1 MNANKNTQLGATLIE
16 VITVTLVLGIVAA
29 GSLTMLANSV
39 QGMVEARN
47 EATAAEN
54 IQAAL
59 TRITHEVA
67 NMDTK
72 RAYTFAANSITYYY
86 KNDAAQSNIRLSG
99 NTILLNNNVLLN
111 NLPNA
116 GGFAVTAPNYSTSP
130 AVPVGVTINANV
142 PTTDGTVTRTYTAR
156 IELNTQRF
164 Q

>member
-1 MNANKNTQLGATLIE
+1 MNANLNTQLGATLIE
-16 VITVTLVLGIVAA
+16 VITVTLVLGIVAV
-29 GSLTMLANSV
+29 GTLTMLTNSV
-39 QGMVEARN
+39 QGMVVARN

-72 RAYTFAANSITYYY
+72 RAYTFSSNSITYYY
-86 KNDAAQSNIRLSG
+86 RDDAAQSNIRLSG
-99 NTILLNNNVLLN
+99 NTILLNNNILLN
-111 NLPNA
+111 NLPNS
-116 GGFAVTAPNYSTSP
+116 GGFSVTSPNYSTSP
-130 AVPVGVTINANV
+130 AVPVGITINANV
-142 PTTDGTVTRTYTAR
+142 PTINGTVTRAYTAR

>member
-1 MNANKNTQLGATLIE
+1 M
-16 VITVTLVLGIVAA
+16 ITVTLVLGIVAV
-29 GSLTMLANSV
+29 GTLTMLTNSV
-39 QGMVEARN
+39 QGMVLARN

-72 RAYTFAANSITYYY
+72 RAYAFTSNSITYYY
-86 KNDAAQSNIRLSG
+86 KSDVAQSSISLSG
-99 NTILLNNNVLLN
+99 NTIQLNNNVLLN
-111 NLPNA
+111 NLPNS
-116 GGFAVTAPNYSTSP
+116 GGFSVTAPNYSVSP
-130 AVPVGVTINANV
+130 AVPVGITINANV
-142 PTTDGTVTRTYTAR
+142 PTLSGTVTRAYTAR